1 MTNNYVLVNKN
12 LIDDE
17 ANHTSNIGSAY
28 WDSLSA
34 DRLTYAYL
42 AKR

>member
-1 MTNNYVLVNKN
+1 VTNNYVLVNEN
-12 LIDDE
+12 LIDDG
-17 ANHTSNIGSAY
+17 ANHASNIGSAY
-28 WDSLSA
+28 WGSLSA